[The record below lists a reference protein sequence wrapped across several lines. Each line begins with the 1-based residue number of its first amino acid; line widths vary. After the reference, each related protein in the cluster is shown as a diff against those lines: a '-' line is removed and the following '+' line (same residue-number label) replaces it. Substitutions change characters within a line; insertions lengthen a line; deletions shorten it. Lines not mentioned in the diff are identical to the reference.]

1 MPIVVIVLILVV
13 LVILASCIKIVP
25 QATVLV
31 MERLGAYN
39 GTWQVGVHF
48 KVPFIDR
55 VARRVTLKE
64 QVVDFA
70 PQPVITKDNVTMRID
85 TVVFF
90 QITDPKLFTYGVE
103 NPIMAIENLTA
114 TTLRNIIGDLELDQT
129 LTSRETIN
137 TKMRASLDV
146 ATDPWGIKVNRVELK
161 NIIPPAAIQDAMEKQ
176 MKAERERREAILRAE
191 GEKKSTI
198 LVAEGNKESAILDA
212 EAEKQAAI
220 LRAEAEKEK
229 MIKEA
234 EGRAEAILKVQ
245 QANADGLRFLKE
257 VGVDEAVIQLKS
269 LEAFAKA
276 ADGKA
281 TKIIIPSEIQ
291 NLAGLVSSL
300 TEVAKTDMEPTAD
313 SADVGRTEV

>member
-1 MPIVVIVLILVV
+1 MFGMIVFLVLL
-13 LVILASCIKIVP
+13 LVILMILVSCVRIVP
-25 QATVLV
+25 QAQALV
-31 MERLGAYN
+31 VERLGAYL
-39 GTWQVGVHF
+39 GTWSVGIHF
-48 KVPFIDR
+48 MVPFIDR
-55 VARRVTLKE
+55 VAKRVILKE

-90 QITDPKLFTYGVE
+90 QITDPKLYAYGVE

-198 LVAEGNKESAILDA
+198 LVAEGKKESAILDA
-212 EAEKQAAI
+212 EADKQAAI
-220 LRAEAEKEK
+220 LHAEAEKEK
-229 MIKEA
+229 RIKEA
-234 EGRAEAILKVQ
+234 EGEAEAILKVQ
-245 QANADGLRFLKE
+245 QANADGIRFLKDA
-257 VGVDEAVIQLKS
+257 GADEAVLRLKS
-269 LEAFAKA
+269 LEAFMAA

-291 NLAGLVSSL
+291 GMAGLVKSV
-300 TEVAKTDMEPTAD
+300 TEVAKEN
-313 SADVGRTEV
+313 

>member
-1 MPIVVIVLILVV
+1 MMGIIVVVFIVLV
-13 LVILASCIKIVP
+13 LIIAASCIRIVP
-25 QATVLV
+25 QAQALIV
-31 MERLGAYN
+31 ERLGMYKATW
-39 GTWQVGVHF
+39 GTGPHF
-48 KVPFIDR
+48 KMPFIERIAKR
-55 VARRVTLKE
+55 VNLKE

-90 QITDPKLFTYGVE
+90 QITDPRLFTYGVE

-114 TTLRNIIGDLELDQT
+114 TTLRNIIGEMELDAT
-129 LTSRETIN
+129 LTSREIIN

-161 NIIPPAAIQDAMEKQ
+161 NIIPPAAIQEAMEKQ
-176 MKAERERREAILRAE
+176 MKAERERREAILKAE

-198 LVAEGNKESAILDA
+198 LVAEGKKESAILDA

-234 EGRAEAILKVQ
+234 EGQAEAILKVQ
-245 QANADGLRFLKE
+245 QAKADGIRFIKE
-257 VGVDEAVIQLKS
+257 AGADQSVLTLKS
-269 LEAFAKA
+269 LEAFAQA
-276 ADGKA
+276 ADGRA

-291 NLAGLVSSL
+291 GIAGLVTSL
-300 TEVAKTDMEPTAD
+300 VEVAGKDKE
-313 SADVGRTEV
+313 E

>member
-1 MPIVVIVLILVV
+1 MAGTIFMIIIILLIVYIVT
-13 LVILASCIKIVP
+13 SCVRIVP
-25 QATVLV
+25 QAQAYVI
-31 MERLGAYN
+31 ERLGAYN
-39 GTWQVGVHF
+39 GTWSVGMHF

-55 VARRVTLKE
+55 VAKKVLLKE

-85 TVVFF
+85 TVVYY
-90 QITDPKLFTYGVE
+90 QITDPKLYAYGVD

-114 TTLRNIIGDLELDQT
+114 TTLRNIIGDLELDST

-137 TKMRASLDV
+137 TKMRATLDE

-161 NIIPPAAIQDAMEKQ
+161 NIIPPTEIQNAMEKQ

-198 LVAEGNKESAILDA
+198 LRAEGHKESMIL
-212 EAEKQAAI
+212 E
-220 LRAEAEKEK
+220 AEAEKEAAILNAEAK
-229 MIKEA
+229 KEATIREA
-234 EGRAEAILKVQ
+234 EGQAEAILKVQ
-245 QANADGLRFLKE
+245 RATADGLRAIRE
-257 VGVDEAVIQLKS
+257 AGADEAVIKLKS
-269 LEAFAKA
+269 LEAFEKA

-291 NLAGLVSSL
+291 NLAGLVTSIK
-300 TEVAKTDMEPTAD
+300 EVAAQPEAVEEVDT
-313 SADVGRTEV
+313 TEK